1 MNSPDRIDQANLSA
15 TERFSTRAEHY
26 ARARPGYPAEI
37 LVELQRRG
45 VWSSGTVVADVGS
58 GTGLLARLFLDGGS
72 AVTGVEPNGAMRA
85 AGDRE
90 LRSFLQSGQFRSV
103 DGTAEATTL
112 VTESVDLVVCGQA
125 AHWFDAAEARKEFR
139 RVLKQQGWLA
149 LIWNDWRH
157 SSQPLA
163 LAYLKLIERYATHQT
178 SSEARVSEELVS
190 PFFAPG
196 PFTGFQVSNPQQYT
210 RESWTS
216 RALSVSYLPEEGT
229 PGVSEL
235 LRLLGE
241 LFDIYQEDG
250 LVELEYRSHVF
261 LGRLSGGP

>member
-1 MNSPDRIDQANLSA
+1 MNPPEQADPTPLAA

-37 LVELQRRG
+37 LGELRRRG
-45 VWSSGTVVADVGS
+45 AWSSAAAVADVGS

-72 AVTGVEPNGAMRA
+72 AVIGVEPNEAMRA

-90 LRSFLQSGQFRSV
+90 LQRFLQNGQFRSV
-103 DGTAEATTL
+103 DGTAEAATL

-125 AHWFDAAEARKEFR
+125 AHWFDAAGARNEFR
-139 RVLKQQGWLA
+139 RVLKPQGWLA

-163 LAYLKLIERYATHQT
+163 LAYLELIERYATHQT
-178 SSEARVSEELVS
+178 RGEARVSEELVS
-190 PFFAPG
+190 PFFTPG
-196 PFTGFQVSNPQQYT
+196 PFTGFQVSNPQRYT
-210 RESWTS
+210 SESWTS
-216 RALSVSYLPEEGT
+216 RALSVSYLPEVGT
-229 PGVSEL
+229 AGAAEM

-241 LFDIYQEDG
+241 LFSTYQNDG
-250 LVELEYRSHVF
+250 LVELEYQTHVF
-261 LGRLSGGP
+261 LGRPSGEC